1 MSLWDQRY
9 REHDFAYG
17 REANDFL
24 QQQAGLIPP
33 SAVLCLAEG
42 DGRNAVFLAKQGY
55 AVHVVDLSAVGLEK
69 SRQYAQRENT
79 RISTEVA
86 DLAHYSL
93 APSTWEGIVSIF
105 AHLPG
110 PARKAL
116 HLQVAQALKPGG
128 VFILEAF
135 TLRQLEMKG
144 TGGPGAERPDFF
156 MSLQALREEL
166 PGLDFIHARELDR
179 EISEGALHQGLCA
192 VVQLIARKP

>member
-79 RISTEVA
+79 SISTEVA
-86 DLAHYSL
+86 DLTHYSL

-128 VFILEAF
+128 D
-135 TLRQLEMKG
+135 TLCH
-144 TGGPGAERPDFF
+144 DFF
-156 MSLQALREEL
+156 L
-166 PGLDFIHARELDR
+166 
-179 EISEGALHQGLCA
+179 
-192 VVQLIARKP
+192 